1 MKGNPLLRLSVVLI
15 LLLALL
21 WPICKITQGETRKSS
36 PSPPGHASAVSLSTN
51 PPSQPSSWKAT
62 LVVHA
67 VPAPMDCSITQCG
80 RILLSG
86 KDRVASGEYR
96 TIAEIVSGE
105 DLVISSRWEND
116 EPHAL
121 RVEVLAQDRGESLD
135 KSFWARKTLEDAIAI
150 PANVLP

>member
-21 WPICKITQGETRKSS
+21 WPICKITLGETRKSS
-36 PSPPGHASAVSLSTN
+36 HSSPGHASGASLSTN
-51 PPSQPSSWKAT
+51 PPAQPSSWKAT

-67 VPAPMDCSITQCG
+67 APAPMDCSITQCG

-86 KDRVASGEYR
+86 KDRIASGEYR
-96 TIAEIVSGE
+96 SSAEIVSGE
-105 DLVISSRWEND
+105 DLVISSGWENN

-121 RVEVLAQDRGESLD
+121 RVEVLDQDHRETLD

-150 PANVLP
+150 PSNVLP